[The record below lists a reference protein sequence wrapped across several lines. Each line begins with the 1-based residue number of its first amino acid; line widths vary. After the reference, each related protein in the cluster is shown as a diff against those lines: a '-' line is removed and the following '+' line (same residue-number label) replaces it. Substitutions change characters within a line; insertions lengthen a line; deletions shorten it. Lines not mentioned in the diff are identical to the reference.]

1 MFSLDVGLDGD
12 DMVGGERGWLRAPN
26 IGGRDPRCVT
36 DENRE
41 PHLSN
46 MRLNLLSIAWSI
58 WTIAQVC
65 TACAHNVGKH
75 VYRPHS

>member
-41 PHLSN
+41 PHHASEPALDRLKQLDDCSN
-46 MRLNLLSIAWSI
+46 L
-58 WTIAQVC
+58 TVC
-65 TACAHNVGKH
+65 THNVRKH

>member
-12 DMVGGERGWLRAPN
+12 DMVGGERGWLRAPK

-41 PHLSN
+41 LHPSN
-46 MRLNLLSIAWSI
+46 MLLNLLLIA
-58 WTIAQVC
+58 
-65 TACAHNVGKH
+65 
-75 VYRPHS
+75 

>member
-41 PHLSN
+41 SQL
-46 MRLNLLSIAWSI
+46 
-58 WTIAQVC
+58 QV
-65 TACAHNVGKH
+65 ACF
-75 VYRPHS
+75 